1 MVAAHALSRGLV
13 LVTHDP
19 KHFERVQGVRVEDWF
34 RRGQRTRLAPS
45 ARPALTSR
53 MASGSSLAVA
63 LAPDR
68 DDIPDD
74 IEDAILEL
82 KRERNAVLLAHYYQ
96 ESEVQDLADF
106 VGDSLALAQAAAKVH
121 AEVIA
126 FCGVH
131 FMAETAKILNPERR
145 VVVPDL
151 AAGCSLADGCP
162 PAEFRAFIDAHPGA
176 KVLSYINCSA
186 EVKAMSDLICTSS
199 NAVKMARHFDGFP
212 LIFAPD
218 RHLARWVAQQ
228 LGRDDLI
235 VWDGTCI
242 VHEQFS
248 AKRLMELR
256 VKHPDA
262 EVLAHP
268 ECDQAVLD
276 QADFIASTTGIINRA
291 VESKAKTLIIA
302 TEDGVFHQI
311 ALRAPDKRLIQA
323 PGMDE
328 SCACNR
334 CPFMRLNTLEKLYLC
349 LRDLSPEVDVPEAIR
364 VRAKVPI
371 DLMLELSA
379 DLGGQ
384 PAPATPPGPP
394 R

>member
-1 MVAAHALSRGLV
+1 MAATSPAAA
-13 LVTHDP
+13 
-19 KHFERVQGVRVEDWF
+19 
-34 RRGQRTRLAPS
+34 TRLPHD
-45 ARPALTSR
+45 LE
-53 MASGSSLAVA
+53 G
-63 LAPDR
+63 
-68 DDIPDD
+68 
-74 IEDAILEL
+74 AIREL
-82 KRERNAVLLAHYYQ
+82 KKERNAVLLAHYYQ
-96 ESEVQDLADF
+96 ESDVQDLADF
-106 VGDSLALAQAAAKVH
+106 VGDSLALAQAAKKVD

-131 FMAETAKILNPERR
+131 FMAETAKILNPDRI

-151 AAGCSLADGCP
+151 KAGCSLADGCP
-162 PAEFRAFIDAHPGA
+162 PDEFRAFVAQHPGA

-199 NAVKMARHFDGFP
+199 NAVKMARHFDGQP

-235 VWDGTCI
+235 IWPGTCI

-248 AKRLMELR
+248 AKRLEQLR
-256 VKHPDA
+256 ALHPDA

-268 ECDQAVLD
+268 ECDEAVLA

-291 VESKAKTLIIA
+291 VESPAKTLIIA
-302 TEDGVFHQI
+302 TEDGVFHSI
-311 ALRAPDKRLIQA
+311 AQKAPHKTLLQA

-334 CPFMRLNTLEKLYLC
+334 CPFMRLNTLEKLYLA
-349 LRDLSPEVDVPEAIR
+349 LRDLEPRVDVPEPVR
-364 VRAKVPI
+364 VKALKPI
-371 DLMLELSA
+371 QRMLEMS
-379 DLGGQ
+379 
-384 PAPATPPGPP
+384 
-394 R
+394 